1 MITALRH
8 RPLVRNTL
16 LNLSGQVAPLIV
28 SVLTIPKVFR
38 GLGEERFGLL
48 ALILIVAGYFS
59 IFDLGLGRAT
69 TRLVAETIGKGD
81 YRRLPSIAWTASI
94 TQCVFGVLAGLILA
108 LLTPVLIERFL
119 NISPLRLEEA
129 RSGFY
134 VVALSVP
141 FVLLANSLR
150 ALLEAAQ
157 RFDLVNANAV
167 PFSILNALTPLVG
180 VYLGWTLPIIVAAL
194 VVLRIMNT
202 AA

>member
-1 MITALRH
+1 GGLRSLLHRSWARQMITALRH
-8 RPLVRNTL
+8 RPLVRSTL

-38 GLGEERFGLL
+38 GLGVERFGFL

-129 RSGFY
+129 RSGLY
-134 VVALSVP
+134 VLAPPVP
-141 FVLLANSLR
+141 FVLHASSLR
-150 ALLEAAQ
+150 CLTAPPHRL
-157 RFDLVNANAV
+157 DL
-167 PFSILNALTPLVG
+167 
-180 VYLGWTLPIIVAAL
+180 
-194 VVLRIMNT
+194 
-202 AA
+202 

>member
-16 LNLSGQVAPLIV
+16 LNLSGPVAPLIV
-28 SVLTIPKVFR
+28 SVLTLPKVFR

-81 YRRLPSIAWTASI
+81 YRRLPSNAWTASI

-134 VVALSVP
+134 VVALSFP

-150 ALLEAAQ
+150 ALLWRGQ
-157 RFDLVNANAV
+157 RFNLCNANSGRFSIVNAL
-167 PFSILNALTPLVG
+167 PRFLGL
-180 VYLGWTLPIIVAAL
+180 YLGWSVPIRGAAP
-194 VVLRIMNT
+194 V
-202 AA
+202 